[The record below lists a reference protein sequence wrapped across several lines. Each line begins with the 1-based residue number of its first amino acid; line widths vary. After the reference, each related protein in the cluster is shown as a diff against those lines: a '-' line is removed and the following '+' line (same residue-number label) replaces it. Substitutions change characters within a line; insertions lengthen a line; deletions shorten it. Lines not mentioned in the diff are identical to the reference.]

1 LFVLGLS
8 YVHQATSG
16 FALPALLPMISPELG
31 LSDFQGALLTSGYS
45 YLYALALVPVGLLAD
60 KVRLTLLVGHFGV
73 FATPEYHTCAYAH
86 TRLHLQ
92 QLPCT

>member
-1 LFVLGLS
+1 VLGLS

-60 KVRLTLLVGHFGV
+60 KVRV
-73 FATPEYHTCAYAH
+73 
-86 TRLHLQ
+86 
-92 QLPCT
+92 